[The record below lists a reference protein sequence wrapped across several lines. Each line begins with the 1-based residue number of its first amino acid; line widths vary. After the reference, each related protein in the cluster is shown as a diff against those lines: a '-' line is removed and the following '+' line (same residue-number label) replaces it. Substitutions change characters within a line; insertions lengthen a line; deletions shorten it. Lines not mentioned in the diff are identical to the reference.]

1 MTPNCFTGLLGKLA
15 RGSQKA
21 RAVICP
27 DAGLEVFGEKFAL
40 DSCQILN
47 EWIKKISWKKK
58 LIKRWQVATETTA
71 FWTKY

>member
-47 EWIKKISWKKK
+47 EWIKKISWKKN
-58 LIKRWQVATETTA
+58 
-71 FWTKY
+71 

>member
-1 MTPNCFTGLLGKLA
+1 MLRGHVGLRDAKLFYGSPGKLA

-47 EWIKKISWKKK
+47 EWIKKIS
-58 LIKRWQVATETTA
+58 
-71 FWTKY
+71 

>member
-21 RAVICP
+21 RAVICL

-47 EWIKKISWKKK
+47 EWIKKTS
-58 LIKRWQVATETTA
+58 
-71 FWTKY
+71 

>member
-40 DSCQILN
+40 DSCQIFN
-47 EWIKKISWKKK
+47 EWIKKIS
-58 LIKRWQVATETTA
+58 
-71 FWTKY
+71 